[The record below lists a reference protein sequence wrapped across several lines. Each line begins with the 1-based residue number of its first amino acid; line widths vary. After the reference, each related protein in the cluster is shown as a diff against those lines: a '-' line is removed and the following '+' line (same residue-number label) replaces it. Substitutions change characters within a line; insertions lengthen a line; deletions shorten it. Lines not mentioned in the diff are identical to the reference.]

1 MCSRQ
6 VQITSS
12 KETDWLRIPPPMP
25 APEIGHK
32 LLTLET
38 WPNHFPRLRNHDPLS
53 RVHLPFAPRW
63 VCRTTERYDTVRTEN
78 VLLGAEGAQD
88 EFARLYIVAAIR
100 PVGVVLQANSRR
112 AEE

>member
-6 VQITSS
+6 MQNTSS
-12 KETDWLRIPPPMP
+12 KETEWLTISPPMS

-53 RVHLPFAPRW
+53 RVHLRFAPRW
-63 VCRTTERYDTVRTEN
+63 VCRTTERYYTVRTQN
-78 VLLGAEGAQD
+78 VLLGAEGPQD
-88 EFARLYIVAAIR
+88 VFVRLSESR
-100 PVGVVLQANSRR
+100 DVL
-112 AEE
+112 